1 MVMKSM
7 EAGSAHTGRLP
18 KGCLQCRRG
27 SKMVLLITGRCSTGC
42 FYCPLSLEKKGK
54 DVLYAN
60 ERRCSSDEEVLDE
73 ARMIGAEGTGI
84 TGGDPVQCLDRTLH
98 FIRLLKKE
106 LGPRHHIHLYTSS
119 LDVDS
124 FRRLEESGL
133 DELRLH
139 PNVEMWDRLEE
150 SGLRDF
156 VHSTSMKVGFE
167 VPSLPG
173 EDERTGRLVAFAED
187 AGMDFVNLN
196 ELEFSE
202 GNWDRLE
209 ERGLGIRDELS
220 SAVRGSEEAAL
231 RRLAEERDVPV
242 HYCSSRFKDTVQLRR
257 RIKRR
262 ARRAARPTDVITG
275 EGTLLKGVV
284 EGPIQEVIEALRKLD
299 VEEHLF
305 YEDKEKKR
313 VEVAPWVLEHI
324 ADRVPFDSF
333 LVEEYPTA
341 DRLEVEREPL
351 RPR

>member
-7 EAGSAHTGRLP
+7 EAGSAYTGRLP
-18 KGCLQCRRG
+18 RGCLQCRRG
-27 SKMVLLITGRCSTGC
+27 SKMVLLITGQCTTGC
-42 FYCPLSLEKKGK
+42 FYCPISLEKKGK

-60 ERRCSSDEEVLDE
+60 EKPCSSDEEVLDE

-106 LGPRHHIHLYTSS
+106 FGARHHIHLYTSS
-119 LDVDS
+119 LDVDA
-124 FRRLEESGL
+124 FRRLEEAGL

-139 PNVEMWDRLEE
+139 PPVAMWDRL
-150 SGLRDF
+150 GTTGIGDF
-156 VHSTSMKVGFE
+156 VGSTSMKVGFE

-173 EDERTGRLVAFAED
+173 EGERTARLIDFAQE

-202 GNWDRLE
+202 GNWDHLE
-209 ERGLGIRDELS
+209 ERGLEIRDEIS

-231 RRLAEERDVPV
+231 QRLTEERAIPI
-242 HYCSSRFKDTVQLRR
+242 HYCSSRFKDSVQLRR
-257 RIKRR
+257 RIMRR
-262 ARRAARPTDVITG
+262 ARRGARPTDIVTR

-284 EGPIQEVIEALRKLD
+284 EGAVEEVVDALQKLD
-299 VEEHLF
+299 VEENLF
-305 YEDKEKKR
+305 YLDKEMKR

-324 ADRVPFDSF
+324 ADRLPFDSF

>member
-1 MVMKSM
+1 MKSM
-7 EAGSAHTGRLP
+7 EAGSAYTGRLP

-60 ERRCSSDEEVLDE
+60 ERRCTTGEEVLDE

-84 TGGDPVQCLDRTLH
+84 TGGDPVQNIERTLH
-98 FIRLLKKE
+98 FIRLLKGE
-106 LGPRHHIHLYTSS
+106 FGARHHIHLYTSS
-119 LDVDS
+119 LDVEA
-124 FRRLEESGL
+124 FRRLEEAGL

-139 PNVEMWDRLEE
+139 PPVERWDRLDEL
-150 SGLRDF
+150 GLEDF
-156 VHSTSMKVGFE
+156 VRSTSMKVGFE
-167 VPSLPG
+167 VPSLP
-173 EDERTGRLVAFAED
+173 DEEGRTERLIDFAER
-187 AGMDFVNLN
+187 AGMAFVNLN

-202 GNWDRLE
+202 GNWDALE
-209 ERGLGIRDELS
+209 ARGLGIRDELS
-220 SAVRGSEEAAL
+220 SAVLGSEEAAL
-231 RRLAEERDVPV
+231 RLLGARRGVPV
-242 HYCSSRFKDTVQLRR
+242 HYCSSRFKDSVQLRR

-262 ARRAARPTDVITG
+262 ARRAARPTDVITS

-284 EGPIQEVIEALRKLD
+284 EGPVEEVIAALRELD

-313 VEVAPWVLEHI
+313 VEVAPWVLEHL
-324 ADRVPFDSF
+324 ADRLPYDSF